1 MKPEPTLD
9 LTTHHRRL
17 LRRLLLGLALLLI
30 AAGYVALAIPPDA
43 PGDAV
48 IPRGFLG
55 LGLLLAGLF
64 CALLARAVP

>member
-9 LTTHHRRL
+9 LIAHRRRIRRRIL
-17 LRRLLLGLALLLI
+17 LSLALLLI

-43 PGDAV
+43 PGDSA

>member
-9 LTTHHRRL
+9 LTTHRRQ
-17 LRRLLLGLALLLI
+17 LRRRILLGLALLLI
-30 AAGYVALAIPPDA
+30 AAGYAALAIPPDA
-43 PGDAV
+43 PSDAA
-48 IPRGFLG
+48 IHRGFVG

>member
-9 LTTHHRRL
+9 LISHRRQF
-17 LRRLLLGLALLLI
+17 RRRILLGLALLLI

-43 PGDAV
+43 AGDAV

>member
-9 LTTHHRRL
+9 LLTHRRRVRRRIL
-17 LRRLLLGLALLLI
+17 LVLALLLI
-30 AAGYVALAIPPDA
+30 AAGYAALAIPPDA
-43 PGDAV
+43 PGDMA

-64 CALLARAVP
+64 FALLARAVP

>member
-9 LTTHHRRL
+9 LITHRRRVR
-17 LRRLLLGLALLLI
+17 RRLLLGLALLLI
-30 AAGYVALAIPPDA
+30 AAGYAALAIPPDA
-43 PGDAV
+43 PADSA
-48 IPRGFLG
+48 IPRSFVG